1 MCFFGHLSAF
11 VENPEQPDYIAAFLD
26 LVPMAKER
34 APGGFFVD
42 KELGRGRS
50 FVLIIAVGQ
59 SHVLRPRG
67 LNLRGR
73 ARSAAVRP
81 RKRERELFQRVV
93 RFLPL
98 RASAARRRAV
108 GLDLLVRCFLG
119 AFAGLGLMGFRI
131 GDLDEG
137 GCTGPCEEKNKAVRR
152 HL

>member
-1 MCFFGHLSAF
+1 MLGLADPGP
-11 VENPEQPDYIAAFLD
+11 NPRHEPF
-26 LVPMAKER
+26 
-34 APGGFFVD
+34 
-42 KELGRGRS
+42 
-50 FVLIIAVGQ
+50 
-59 SHVLRPRG
+59 LRPRG
-67 LNLRGR
+67 LDLRGRR
-73 ARSAAVRP
+73 ARSAVVRP

-137 GCTGPCEEKNKAVRR
+137 GIGSCGE
-152 HL
+152 